1 MDSKSKI
8 KAREATTR
16 TPRGYTVS
24 PASWPRRSATRR
36 PWKRPSGRGSR
47 SSWTNPGRGCSS
59 PRTRLGSWGVSF
71 WIKPDLA
78 HGDTVVEVPMLVVAE
93 DHRRAGVGKLL
104 MEEVRNVASDN
115 DASQIE
121 LVATRANV
129 TAREFY
135 RSRLRRGRRGL
146 AGVRRIS
153 GRPARRMILWAWIRQ
168 RSEVVS
174 RPEHDS
180 NSRAEEHGPQ
190 PSDLLHLREP

>member
-16 TPRGYTVS
+16 DAAGIHRLARELAETVGDTPPMEEAVTARLEELLDE
-24 PASWPRRSATRR
+24 PRARVFVAETEA
-36 PWKRPSGRGSR
+36 GIVG
-47 SSWTNPGRGCSS
+47 
-59 PRTRLGSWGVSF
+59 GVSF

-93 DHRRAGVGKLL
+93 DYRRAGVGKVL

-115 DASQIE
+115 GASQIE

-135 RSRLRRGRRGL
+135 RSLGFVE
-146 AGVRRIS
+146 AD
-153 GRPARRMILWAWIRQ
+153 
-168 RSEVVS
+168 VVS
-174 RPEHDS
+174 LEFVGSQEDPPE
-180 NSRAEEHGPQ
+180 E
-190 PSDLLHLREP
+190 

>member
-16 TPRGYTVS
+16 DAAGIHRLARELAETVGDTPPMEEAVR
-24 PASWPRRSATRR
+24 ARLEELLDEPRARVFVAETEA
-36 PWKRPSGRGSR
+36 GIVG
-47 SSWTNPGRGCSS
+47 
-59 PRTRLGSWGVSF
+59 GVSF

-93 DHRRAGVGKLL
+93 DYRRAGVGKVL

-115 DASQIE
+115 GASQIE

-135 RSRLRRGRRGL
+135 RSLGFVE
-146 AGVRRIS
+146 AD
-153 GRPARRMILWAWIRQ
+153 
-168 RSEVVS
+168 VVS
-174 RPEHDS
+174 LEFVGSQEDPPE
-180 NSRAEEHGPQ
+180 E
-190 PSDLLHLREP
+190 